1 MRAIGWRRCETLCLM
16 FARAAAMSALLE
28 RDTEL
33 HLFERVIERAE
44 RGHGGVVLVEGQ
56 AGVGKTELLRMAGSL
71 AQNAGLRVLRGR
83 ATELDR
89 PFGFGVVR
97 QLLERCV
104 RESPALLG
112 GGAESAAAVFTA
124 APAETTAEDGL
135 FAHLHGLYWLAVNL
149 AEHQP
154 LLLLA
159 DDLHWADT
167 ASLRWLVY
175 LAERAEDLPLAL
187 ICATRPV
194 EPGADQALIDV
205 LASTAWVVRPAP
217 LSAGAAAVL
226 VRRHLPG
233 AVDEFTAACHAAS
246 GGNAFLLGE
255 LLAELVDQGVA
266 GSGGEAA
273 QVVEFGSDRV
283 GQSERARARPAA
295 TAWPTPATSVRRRQR
310 ARRRPAAAGR

>member
-1 MRAIGWRRCETLCLM
+1 MA
-16 FARAAAMSALLE
+16 ALLE

-33 HLFERVIERAE
+33 QLFERVIERAE
-44 RGHGGVVLVEGQ
+44 RGRGGVVLLEGQ
-56 AGVGKTELLRMAGSL
+56 AGVGKTELLRVAGSL
-71 AQNAGLRVLRGR
+71 GEDAGLRVLRGR
-83 ATELDR
+83 GTELDR

-97 QLLERCV
+97 QLLERWV
-104 RESPALLG
+104 RESPAALD

-124 APAETTAEDGL
+124 APIEATAEDGL
-135 FAHLHGLYWLAVNL
+135 FTHRHGLYWLAANL

-167 ASLRWLVY
+167 ASVRWLVY
-175 LAERAEDLPLAL
+175 LAERVEDLPLVL
-187 ICATRPV
+187 ICATRPA

-205 LASTAWVVRPAP
+205 LASAAQVVHPAP
-217 LSAGAAAVL
+217 LSANAAAVL

-255 LLAELVDQGVA
+255 LLTELVDQGVA
-266 GSGGEAA
+266 GSGGRPPRSSSSARSEWDTPC
-273 QVVEFGSDRV
+273 VDGCGSCPTMPPPLRV
-283 GQSERARARPAA
+283 PSRSWDHRRRF
-295 TAWPTPATSVRRRQR
+295 ATS
-310 ARRRPAAAGR
+310 PP